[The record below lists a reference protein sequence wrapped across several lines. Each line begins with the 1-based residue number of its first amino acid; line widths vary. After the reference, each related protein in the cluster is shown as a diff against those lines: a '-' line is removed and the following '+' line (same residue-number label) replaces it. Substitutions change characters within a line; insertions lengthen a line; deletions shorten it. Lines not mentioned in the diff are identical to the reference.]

1 MQQFTE
7 AYKDTEM
14 GQAHRHVKKCVQR
27 FTSMNEKIFCENKLS
42 NKSKNTLLVR
52 FEISHVSRL

>member
-1 MQQFTE
+1 MQQITE

-27 FTSMNEKIFCENKLS
+27 FTSMNENLVCENNLS
-42 NKSKNTLLVR
+42 NKSKNTVLVT
-52 FEISHVSRL
+52 FEISHVS